1 MARNKRLV
9 RRKGVDRYELHFP
22 DWLREELGHLLDQ
35 LRQLLTGDAPD
46 DDRLTRLFPNA
57 YLNDPTAEAEY
68 QGFMRADLVSSRVA
82 AIAIVEESLYDEA
95 VDGAKLNAWMAA
107 INDVRLVLGTL
118 LEVSEDSDHAGLDES
133 HPNFGGFVLYDQLTF
148 VLGEIIDALSEG
160 LGDATAGHR

>member
-9 RRKGVDRYELHFP
+9 RRKGGDRYELHLP
-22 DWLREELGHLLDQ
+22 DWLREELGNLLGQ
-35 LRQLLTGDAPD
+35 LRQLLTGEQPD

-57 YLNDPTAEAEY
+57 YLNNPAAEAEY
-68 QGFMRADLVSSRVA
+68 QGFMRAELVTSRVA
-82 AIAIVEESLYDEA
+82 AIGIVEESLYDDA

-118 LEVSEDSDHAGLDES
+118 LGVSEDADHSELDEAD
-133 HPNFGGFVLYDQLTF
+133 PNFGGFVLYDQLTF

-160 LGDATAGHR
+160 LGDRAG

>member
-1 MARNKRLV
+1 MARNRRLV
-9 RRKGVDRYELHFP
+9 RRKGTDRYELQFP
-22 DWLREELGHLLDQ
+22 EWLREELGNLLGQ

-57 YLNDPTAEAEY
+57 YVGNPEAEAEY
-68 QGFMRADLVSSRVA
+68 QGFMRAELVTSRVA
-82 AIAIVEESLYDEA
+82 AISIVEESLFDEA

-118 LEVSEDSDHAGLDES
+118 LGVSEEADHGEMEETD
-133 HPNFGGFVLYDQLTF
+133 PNFGGFVLYDQLTF

-160 LGDATAGHR
+160 IGDAAR